1 MAQFIRTQFDMD
13 FTQINQVCQIS
24 YHDQRV
30 IEIFYDT
37 HTNRTVVDNNG
48 LYFWLTSPDIENITI
63 KDVLIAIGIHN
74 EQIVLRMPENH
85 SLINIL
91 DTDVKDAPLCQ
102 IGIYSNNQTIPV
114 YIPNMVLPRSI

>member
-13 FTQINQVCQIS
+13 FIQINQVCQIS
-24 YHDQRV
+24 YHDERV

-37 HTNRTVVDNNG
+37 NTNCTVVDNNG
-48 LYFWLTSPDIENITI
+48 QYFWLTSPDIENITI

-91 DTDVKDAPLCQ
+91 DTDVKPNGWLPELPAYVLFL
-102 IGIYSNNQTIPV
+102 QTICF
-114 YIPNMVLPRSI
+114 SIAPAVNR